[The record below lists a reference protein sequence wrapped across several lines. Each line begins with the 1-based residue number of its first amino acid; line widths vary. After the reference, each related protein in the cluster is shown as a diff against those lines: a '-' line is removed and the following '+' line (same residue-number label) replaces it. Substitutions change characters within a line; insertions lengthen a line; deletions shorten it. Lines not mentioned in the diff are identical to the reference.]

1 MRTNVQRMHASVQ
14 THTHPDTYTLTNTST
29 ARRSHITSLQ
39 NNDNMHCHSL
49 PCFVHVTMQ
58 DQVAGATTL
67 TITAH
72 PRIVVIIGAD
82 RPHRALSTNG
92 QEILIHTV
100 VRFLQSPPLASP
112 HKVLILVE
120 RFLVRP
126 KSATK
131 PCSILPAILV
141 SFAAKH
147 WLPVQLVDK
156 LLSGQRLDLLQGLP
170 AASPTDFVGGNKRE
184 RIMHQHAVS
193 EAFERIPALA
203 LPHEEHVLLFDP
215 QVPGDTLPVLFPPCV
230 NLRRS
235 GQGEK
240 RVRNLDK
247 HDGNAGTHAP
257 CQLLDQRVR
266 LTEGLGAC
274 LFDGV
279 PKHFIFQPQLTQVV
293 LDLLTLFQGVLVA
306 TQLFALVETR
316 RQSRKRLQQHHQLLR
331 QRVDFVVDGEDGR
344 WHAHTRPASVQ
355 KRIVLGDD
363 DGLVVNFVAARHTT
377 PDGRL
382 SQRGRGIAVSCCPIA
397 GHFVL
402 TPTYSGNANSL
413 ECFYHFQCSS
423 GGQALTAGGAHHPS
437 ANSAMMQLLTRSKH
451 RLEA

>member
-293 LDLLTLFQGVLVA
+293 LFGSTAACDHVLVA
-306 TQLFALVETR
+306 HGGIEQ
-316 RQSRKRLQQHHQLLR
+316 RLLSCITFLR
-331 QRVDFVVDGEDGR
+331 TF
-344 WHAHTRPASVQ
+344 ASVTVS
-355 KRIVLGDD
+355 ISPPSVSMSVWVSISVSNYMGDRQFD
-363 DGLVVNFVAARHTT
+363 ATEFE
-377 PDGRL
+377 
-382 SQRGRGIAVSCCPIA
+382 VS
-397 GHFVL
+397 
-402 TPTYSGNANSL
+402 TN
-413 ECFYHFQCSS
+413 
-423 GGQALTAGGAHHPS
+423 
-437 ANSAMMQLLTRSKH
+437 
-451 RLEA
+451 